1 MIATLIALAAAAAQP
16 AIPLAGPAFEEA
28 IVRMHDAE
36 RAEVGSAPIA
46 WDADLAR
53 DAAEWAAHLSR
64 IDDLVHW
71 SDATGG
77 DNGQGEN
84 LWMGT
89 RGYYGLAHMVSGWSS
104 EKRPL
109 ARMTSWEQDH
119 HKVGHYTQMVWSDTR
134 RVGCAVSSNR
144 ENDFLVCRYW
154 PAGNVL
160 GEQPYATP
168 RRQYASV
175 GTRPNCG
182 GGSEDDPCS

>member
-1 MIATLIALAAAAAQP
+1 
-16 AIPLAGPAFEEA
+16 
-28 IVRMHDAE
+28 
-36 RAEVGSAPIA
+36 
-46 WDADLAR
+46 
-53 DAAEWAAHLSR
+53 
-64 IDDLVHW
+64 
-71 SDATGG
+71 
-77 DNGQGEN
+77 
-84 LWMGT
+84 MGT